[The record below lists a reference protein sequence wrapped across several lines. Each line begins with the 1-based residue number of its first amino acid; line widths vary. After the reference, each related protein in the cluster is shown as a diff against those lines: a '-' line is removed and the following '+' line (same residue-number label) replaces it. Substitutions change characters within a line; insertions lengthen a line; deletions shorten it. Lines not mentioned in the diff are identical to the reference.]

1 VAGKVIVFLE
11 QIEYDLEKIT
21 FSKVFRVCILRRRY
35 RMKTISLSSQNIV
48 ETAPGVHMQGFAGE
62 QLMVTH
68 LFFEAGAGPAAHS
81 HPHEQMTIIVS
92 GEVEFTLGEERA
104 VLKAG
109 DLISIPSNVVH
120 RAVALTAVEM
130 YDIFTP
136 TRTDLIEKLGL

>member
-1 VAGKVIVFLE
+1 
-11 QIEYDLEKIT
+11 
-21 FSKVFRVCILRRRY
+21 
-35 RMKTISLSSQNIV
+35 MKTTSLTSQQAI
-48 ETAPGVHMQGFAGE
+48 ETAPGVQMQGFAGE

-92 GEVEFTLGEERA
+92 GEVEFTLGEERK

-109 DLISIPSNVVH
+109 DLIAIPGNVVH

-136 TRTDLIEKLGL
+136 IRADLVEKLNL